1 MNLTIFIQ
9 HCISANYI
17 KTCFTTYFLTFSI
30 GISCFAIFTVKK
42 CCAILRS

>member
-1 MNLTIFIQ
+1 MSLTIFIQ
-9 HCISANYI
+9 CYISMNYI

-30 GISCFAIFTVKK
+30 GISYFAIFTVKK